1 MAKFA
6 HTVTYQLDGAGPV
19 IESIVHAESV
29 DAAKAKFAAAIPN
42 GVIIKVL
49 TTVPSSAS

>member
-6 HTVTYQLDGAGPV
+6 HTVSYQLEGAGPV
-19 IESIVHAESV
+19 YETIIHAESV
-29 DAAKAKFAAAIPN
+29 DAAKAKFTDSNPN

-49 TTVPSSAS
+49 TTVPSSVS